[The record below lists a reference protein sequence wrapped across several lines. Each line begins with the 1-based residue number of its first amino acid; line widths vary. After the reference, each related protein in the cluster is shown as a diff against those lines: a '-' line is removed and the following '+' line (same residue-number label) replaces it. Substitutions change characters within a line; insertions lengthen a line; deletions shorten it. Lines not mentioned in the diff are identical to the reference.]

1 MLVLP
6 SGCKTRTV
14 SADIGLLFSLRM
26 VVCVVFLGLL
36 RVGRQYC
43 FTRSRIALTLP
54 FIDLLA
60 GLLGAT
66 ESTLHA
72 DHLEF
77 SVIPMW
83 VIMTQQRT
91 A

>member
-14 SADIGLLFSLRM
+14 SAEIGPLFCIRVTFSI
-26 VVCVVFLGLL
+26 VFLGLL
-36 RVGRQYC
+36 KVDRQYC
-43 FTRSRIALTLP
+43 LTPSRTDLTLP

-66 ESTLHA
+66 ESVLHA

-77 SVIPMW
+77 SVIL
-83 VIMTQQRT
+83 V
-91 A
+91 